1 MSKPEPDTQRDVT
14 VSPLAEPPPPQAQP
28 LRVLFVPPTYTYA
41 CGPGYFKRHETAE
54 EFDLGVT
61 AGLWGP
67 RESALVVTEDVKEA
81 IRGICLDGVP
91 KAEGGPVP
99 PTPAPLD
106 GWVSFDGLGKD
117 DNARTSAMNRLFGER
132 RNCVVVLPIREIQT
146 SVQIELWSG
155 TAIMGSLGI
164 PPREY
169 GRKTRWRYTG
179 SAGAVFKWV
188 NNSAGQSY
196 PADGSPRDGSV
207 TGIEFVGGGSV
218 NILPPTTTIPGKTL
232 WYWLFHN
239 IGMNG
244 MRTAW
249 VGFGTG
255 TVFGSGVSH
264 FQGFSQTAIDVG
276 GSECS
281 LFGGEFSFIDSK
293 NLAAGQPFIRSRLEK
308 SHINTIMTTTRGS
321 YLPLE
326 IAGGRGLH
334 VRGVCFDAQDSAPT
348 DGPAIVVLNHDGLII
363 DGNDFKGMARTG
375 GPIIDI
381 RGGRQIVIQ
390 SNVFI
395 NKAAGPASTPLVKVA
410 AAVGDAQVKMGANA
424 VVDYTGRVLSARAAQ
439 LVRIDPSFKY
449 EIG

>member
-1 MSKPEPDTQRDVT
+1 M
-14 VSPLAEPPPPQAQP
+14 
-28 LRVLFVPPTYTYA
+28 LFVPPTYTYA
-41 CGPGYFKRHETAE
+41 YGPGYFVRHETAE
-54 EFDLGVT
+54 EYTRGEQ

-67 RESALVVTEDVKEA
+67 RETALSVTEEVKEA
-81 IRGICLDGVP
+81 IKDLCLRGVP
-91 KAEGGPVP
+91 KAEGGPTP
-99 PTPAPLD
+99 PAVSPLF

-117 DNARTSAMNRLFGER
+117 DNARTAAMNKLFAER

-146 SVQIELWSG
+146 SVQVELWSG
-155 TAIMGSLGI
+155 LAILGSLGV

-179 SAGAVFKWV
+179 TAGSVFKWV
-188 NNSAGQSY
+188 NSSPGQSY

-207 TGIEFVGGGSV
+207 IGIEFVGGSAV
-218 NILPPTTTIPGKTL
+218 DILPQTTTYPGKTL

-264 FQGFSQTAIDVG
+264 FQGFSRTAIDVG

-281 LFGGEFSFIDSK
+281 LFGSEFSFIDSK
-293 NLAAGQPFIRSRLEK
+293 NLAAGLPFIRSRLEK
-308 SHINTIMTTTRGS
+308 SHINTIMTTTRGG
-321 YLPLE
+321 YVPLE
-326 IAGGRGLH
+326 INGGRGLH
-334 VRGVCFDAQDSAPT
+334 VRGVCFDAQDSDPT
-348 DGPAIVVLNHDGLII
+348 NGPAIIVLNHDGLVI
-363 DGNDFKGMARTG
+363 DGNDFKGMAKAG

-390 SNVFI
+390 SNAFI
-395 NKAAGPASTPLVKVA
+395 MKAAGPATTPLVKVA
-410 AAVGDAQVKMGANA
+410 AAVGDAQVKVGANA
-424 VVDYTGRVLSARAAQ
+424 VVDYTGRMVSARAAQ
-439 LVRIDPSFKY
+439 FVKIDPSLKY